1 MSEYFIVILEIPVF
15 SVDTK
20 HSFWVCFQ
28 FQFKGVV
35 FGVASYP
42 NIFKTQQKKR
52 SAPNFSQLVRRRHL
66 KMGTWGKR
74 TRKGSFQFKPSE
86 KLCST

>member
-1 MSEYFIVILEIPVF
+1 MSESYIVTLEIPVF

-35 FGVASYP
+35 LEFSSYSS
-42 NIFKTQQKKR
+42 IFKTKLKKR
-52 SAPNFSQLVRRRHL
+52 FAPNFSQLVRRRHL

-86 KLCST
+86 NLCST